1 MKPAA
6 RPRGTSFGTC
16 RHGSEASR
24 RGFAQRSDELVQ
36 HDGGDQAGSADE
48 AQQLQQREGFTGC
61 GRDLLR
67 SHGLFLK
74 IGKSEMVHGS
84 AAGACRLAQTAVH

>member
-1 MKPAA
+1 MGRKRCA
-6 RPRGTSFGTC
+6 RD
-16 RHGSEASR
+16 
-24 RGFAQRSDELVQ
+24 FARRSDELVQ
-36 HDGGDQAGSADE
+36 HDRGDQAGGADE

-84 AAGACRLAQTAVH
+84 AARACRIAQTAVH